1 MFPDTIPLNSP
12 DDITSTEAIALSTPI
27 PRRHNRDRLTSVLQH
42 LTQSLTPNKALSSYS
57 PLPDANPDDLPPR
70 PDRRPNPFLRC
81 LTTIQ
86 ARREARPKAPWR
98 QETGDEWLANRGSA
112 SYNWYLAGMYT

>member
-1 MFPDTIPLNSP
+1 MFPDTIPLNNP
-12 DDITSTEAIALSTPI
+12 DNTISTEAIALSTPI
-27 PRRHNRDRLTSVLQH
+27 PRRNNRDRLTSVLQH
-42 LTQSLTPNKALSSYS
+42 LTPHKASSSYS
-57 PLPDANPDDLPPR
+57 PLPDANPDDLPPQ

-81 LTTIQ
+81 LATIQ

-98 QETGDEWLANRGSA
+98 QQIGDHWQADRA